1 MNPVYTFPMMM
12 MVSLR
17 CLGRPTRRLIWPSLF
32 VALVLCLVFD
42 AATSSLLS
50 HGPHLAD
57 VNVLL
62 PPKMTYPV
70 EYRLQ
75 GTDGCFDWSW
85 DHHDILAVMPE
96 YNSSSRCSTSARLKS
111 IAPYSGQK
119 ETAVYATDQNT
130 RMVIRCKVYID
141 VFSRIQI
148 FHSSVKLDLD
158 GLASLR
164 VRAFDSE
171 ENVFSS
177 LVGLQFMWQLMTET
191 EGLPHH
197 LVHVPLKDSPQSD
210 CGGLCGDLD
219 IQVKLEE
226 CGAFSDLYVVKGI
239 EIGHEIVSV
248 HLNEPSLEEIQDKVV
263 LTVAEAMSLEPPS
276 PVFVLVG
283 AVVDYNLNVIRGAVS
298 QVVSLPS
305 PFHLWSAFNS
315 SVVQVNRTLG
325 KTHAISLGS
334 TTIIV
339 KDTRVAD
346 HVQTSTLHVVLPD
359 TLLLYMLPLSSSGS
373 CIEGIPSIPSMAR
386 WYVVSGRKYFLEV
399 KVFSQRPGAEEIYI
413 TDSNDT
419 LIFDD
424 DQSELWN
431 ILPASNNV
439 VAKKNTRILEA
450 NSNGLGKLMAI
461 LTYSNGHDLRKEVIK
476 VVQEVMVC
484 DEVKFIAG
492 QGRGDMNR
500 ILLPWAPGVNQEME
514 LRVGGGCA
522 VAASDY
528 KWFSSDMAVV
538 TVSASGVL
546 QSKKP
551 GKAAIKAVS
560 TYDLFNFDEIV
571 VEVSIPSSMIMLQ
584 NFPVEIPSG
593 SHIQASVALQAPDG
607 SFFDRCDA
615 FGTSIKWKIESD
627 SFTIINST
635 GMPLVFGEFKY
646 TELDVYVS
654 PPCAWTCVHASVA
667 GRAML
672 HATLTNEYQQIDQ
685 SVGGLIAL
693 KASILIASYNPL
705 SVLQVSDGNQFGGYW
720 FNLDEVKAPN
730 KLENLDSLH
739 LVPGTHF
746 DVILK
751 GGPERWDHGVEY
763 IENVEILTENDS
775 FLNVG
780 VGGLI
785 HHQEHANYGR
795 IYRIQCEKLGNS
807 KLAFKR
813 GNLIGD
819 NHPLRAV
826 SEVQVLLKCSFPSS
840 IVLLADEVVNSRE
853 CIESAAQADRSEG
866 RIRTTPITVAN
877 GRTIRL
883 SAAAISDD
891 GKSFGNSSSLQLN
904 WNLVDCDGLAVWD
917 HAYTLVVTKSSW
929 ERYLILQNSS
939 GLCTVRVTVTGFVDS
954 VSHLSSIAPFGSPG
968 IVLTDATHLS
978 IISSL
983 SVHPGYSLLFFS
995 NNAILNLSIV
1005 GGSCFLEALVN
1016 DSHITDVIQPPP
1028 DLQCRQLM
1036 LAPKRLGTVLVTVH
1050 DIGLS
1055 PAVAASSVVKVADI
1069 DWMKITSQEEIS
1081 IMQGN
1086 LLSVSFVAGTV
1097 EGHVFD
1103 YSQYIFMKIYVHFED
1118 DIVELINDHQLE
1130 GHIHK
1135 YVRAP
1140 NFTIRGTHLG
1150 VTTLY
1155 LSARQHSGHEVVSQ
1169 SMKLEVYSPPR
1180 LHPHEIFLVPGA
1192 SYVLRVEGGPKLGAF
1207 VEYASMDDETAKFEK
1222 FLGQVFAVS
1231 PGNTTLVTTFYGKE
1245 DTMICQAFGKI
1256 KVGVPSAALLYS
1268 QSEKLAVG
1276 RHMPIFPTLS
1286 EGNLFSFYELCSNFK
1301 WTIEDNDVLTFHET
1315 HHHAQGLGSGVDSLV
1330 KEETGFLKLLQALSS
1345 GKTDVSVTFSCDFVS
1360 SGSFSES
1367 RLYSA
1372 HITLWVVPDLPL
1384 ALGSTVTWILPPHYT
1399 SSALLP
1405 LTSNPHSKRDS
1416 SIHQGTISYSL
1427 LRGFGEVQDG
1437 GAISID
1443 VGTIRTKEADDISCI
1458 MAKDRATGRIDV
1470 ASCVRVAELAQIRLL
1485 AENALVLK
1493 LAISSEHHLP
1503 IQYYDVLGNH
1513 FHEAYNA
1520 ARFEVETNYP
1530 HVVAIQNFQDMD
1542 GGISLTAKGQGKALV
1557 RVSFSD
1563 NPQKSDYMLINVG
1576 AHIYPLN
1583 PVIRLGSHLNFSV
1596 KGLFPDEASSG
1607 HWFTANSSIVYV
1619 DSLSGKAAAIS
1630 EGSTHIYY
1638 ECSHLKLHAVVT
1650 VTPGKLLTVDAPN
1663 EILTNAHPFSVKGY
1677 LFPVK
1682 VVDAYN
1688 RSGETFGKTDFF
1700 DCQVYPSFVGVAKP
1714 WLDTITGR
1722 LYCSFVPH
1730 SPEQLVQKAPEF
1742 VDLNHGVSISLSASS
1757 LEDRISG
1764 SASAIFVRGFSFLGK
1779 DEHSR
1784 TLQLYMT
1791 PESCMRRITI
1801 VGNTDVK
1808 ITWRHLKKLSVARA
1822 TPLKELNQG
1831 GHAVY
1836 EVKARPGAATFEDTV
1851 IVTLPATGQR
1861 LRVDV
1866 RFEANRR
1873 KVDSILHILRY
1884 AFDFWF
1890 ETPVRA
1896 IMLCLNLAFA
1906 ACMASVACMKCVRLR
1921 RRSSPGNAATPMRTP
1936 PALSTPTLLVSRLRR
1951 QDEGSQSQSPSSP
1964 EPFVD
1969 YVRRTLDETP
1979 YYRQDFRRRVN
1990 PQNTM

>member
-1 MNPVYTFPMMM
+1 MMM
-12 MVSLR
+12 SLR
-17 CLGRPTRRLIWPSLF
+17 CLGRPTRRLIWPSLLF
-32 VALVLCLVFD
+32 ALVLCLALD
-42 AATSSLLS
+42 AATSSSLLT
-50 HGPHLAD
+50 HRPHLAD

-70 EYRLQ
+70 E
-75 GTDGCFDWSW
+75 SW
-85 DHHDILAVMPE
+85 DHHDILTVLPE
-96 YNSSSRCSTSARLKS
+96 YNSSSRCCTSARLKS
-111 IAPYSGQK
+111 IAPYTGRK

-130 RMVIRCKVYID
+130 GMVIRCKVYID

-177 LVGLQFMWQLMTET
+177 LVGLQFLWQLMTET
-191 EGLPHH
+191 EGLPHY

-210 CGGLCGDLD
+210 CGGLCGDLG

-226 CGAFSDLYVVKGI
+226 SGVFSDLYVVKGI
-239 EIGHEIVSV
+239 ETGHEIVSV
-248 HLNEPSLEEIQDKVV
+248 HLNEPSLEEMQDKVV

-283 AVVDYNLNVIRGAVS
+283 AVVDYNLKVLRGAVPR
-298 QVVSLPS
+298 VVSLPS

-325 KTHAISLGS
+325 ITHALSLGS
-334 TTIIV
+334 TAIIV

-359 TLLLYMLPLSSSGS
+359 TLLLYILPLSSSGS

-399 KVFSQRPGAEEIYI
+399 KVFSQRPGAEEIHI
-413 TDSNDT
+413 TDSDDI
-419 LIFDD
+419 LIFGD
-424 DQSELWN
+424 DQSEIWN
-431 ILPASNNV
+431 ILPASNSV
-439 VAKKNTRILEA
+439 VLKKNTRILEA
-450 NSNGLGKLMAI
+450 NSKGLGKLMAI
-461 LTYSNGHDLRKEVIK
+461 LTYSNGHDQRKEVIK

-484 DEVKFIAG
+484 DEVKFISG
-492 QGRGDMNR
+492 QGRGDINR

-522 VAASDY
+522 MAASDY
-528 KWFSSDMAVV
+528 NWFSSDIAVV

-546 QSKKP
+546 QSKNP
-551 GKAAIKAVS
+551 GKATIKAVS
-560 TYDLFNFDEIV
+560 TYDLFNFDEII
-571 VEVSIPSSMIMLQ
+571 VEVSIPSSMIMLE

-593 SHIQASVALQAPDG
+593 SHIQASVTLQAPDG

-615 FGTSIKWKIESD
+615 FGTSIKWKTESD

-635 GMPLVFGEFKY
+635 GMPLFGEFKY
-646 TELDVYVS
+646 TGLDDVYVP
-654 PPCAWTCVHASVA
+654 PPCARTCVHTSVA
-667 GRAML
+667 GRTML
-672 HATLTNEYQQIDQ
+672 HATLTKEYQQIDP

-693 KASILIASYNPL
+693 KASILIAAYNPL

-720 FNLDEVKAPN
+720 FNLDEDKAQN
-730 KLENLDSLH
+730 ELENLDSLH

-746 DVILK
+746 DVILR

-763 IENVEILTENDS
+763 IENVEILTESDS

-780 VGGLI
+780 GIV

-795 IYRIQCEKLGNS
+795 VYRIQCENLGIS

-819 NHPLRAV
+819 NHPLPAV
-826 SEVQVLLKCSFPSS
+826 SEVQVLLKCNFPSS
-840 IVLLADEVVNSRE
+840 IVLLADEVVNSPE

-866 RIRTTPITVAN
+866 RIHTSPVTVAN

-917 HAYTLVVTKSSW
+917 YAYTLVVMKSSW
-929 ERYLILQNSS
+929 ERYLILQKSS
-939 GLCTVRVTVTGFVDS
+939 GLCTVRATVTGFVDS

-968 IVLTDATHLS
+968 NDLTDAVRLS
-978 IISSL
+978 IVSSL
-983 SVHPGYSLLFFS
+983 SVHPEYSLLFFS
-995 NNAILNLSIV
+995 NNAMLNLSTV
-1005 GGSCFLEALVN
+1005 GGSCFLETLVN
-1016 DSHITDVIQPPP
+1016 DTHILDVIQPPA

-1036 LAPKRLGTVLVTVH
+1036 LAPKKLGTVLVMVH
-1050 DIGLS
+1050 DIGIS

-1097 EGHVFD
+1097 EGRVFE

-1118 DIVELINDHQLE
+1118 DIVELINDHQLD
-1130 GHIHK
+1130 GHLHE
-1135 YVRAP
+1135 YVQAP
-1140 NFTIRGTHLG
+1140 NFTIRGTLLG

-1169 SMKLEVYSPPR
+1169 SIKLEVYSPPR
-1180 LHPHEIFLVPGA
+1180 LHPQEIFLVPGA
-1192 SYVLRVEGGPKLGAF
+1192 SYVLRVEGGPKMGAF
-1207 VEYASMDDETAKFEK
+1207 VAYTSMDDETAKFEK
-1222 FLGQVFAVS
+1222 FLGKVSAIS

-1245 DTMICQAFGKI
+1245 YMMICQAFGKI

-1301 WTIEDNDVLTFHET
+1301 WTIEDNEVLTFHET
-1315 HHHAQGLGSGVDSLV
+1315 HHHTQGLGSGVDSLV
-1330 KEETGFLKLLQALSS
+1330 KEETGFLKLLQALSP

-1360 SGSFSES
+1360 SGPISES

-1399 SSALLP
+1399 SSDLLP
-1405 LTSNPHSKRDS
+1405 LTSNPHSKMDS

-1427 LRGFGEVQDG
+1427 LRGFDEVQEG
-1437 GAISID
+1437 GAFSID
-1443 VGTIRTKEADDISCI
+1443 AGTIRTKEADGISCI
-1458 MAKDRATGRIDV
+1458 MGKDKSTGRIDV
-1470 ASCVRVAELAQIRLL
+1470 ASCIRVAELAQIRLL
-1485 AENALVLK
+1485 AQNALVLK
-1493 LAISSEHHLP
+1493 LTISSEHHLP
-1503 IQYYDVLGNH
+1503 IQYYDVLGNP

-1530 HVVAIQNFQDMD
+1530 HVVAIQDFQDMD
-1542 GGISLTAKGQGKALV
+1542 RGISLRAKRQGKALV
-1557 RVSFSD
+1557 RVAFSD

-1576 AHIYPLN
+1576 AHIHPLN

-1596 KGLFPDEASSG
+1596 KGLYPDEASSC

-1638 ECSHLKLHAVVT
+1638 ECSDLKLHAVVT
-1650 VTPGKLLTVDAPN
+1650 VTLGKLLTIDAPN
-1663 EILTNAHPFSVKGY
+1663 EILTNAHPFPVKGY

-1682 VVDAYN
+1682 IVDAYN
-1688 RSGETFGKTDFF
+1688 RSGETFGKIDFF

-1714 WLDTITGR
+1714 WLDTIRGR
-1722 LYCSFVPH
+1722 PYCSFIPH
-1730 SPEQLVQKAPEF
+1730 SPEQLVQKAPDF
-1742 VDLNHGVSISLSASS
+1742 ADVNRGLTISLSASS
-1757 LEDRISG
+1757 LEENGVSG
-1764 SASAIFVRGFSFLGK
+1764 SASAIFIGGFSFLGK

-1791 PESCMRRITI
+1791 PESRLRRITI
-1801 VGNTDVK
+1801 VGNTDVE
-1808 ITWRHLKKLSVARA
+1808 ITWRHSDKLSVARA
-1822 TPLKELNQG
+1822 MRLKESNQG
-1831 GHAVY
+1831 RRAVY
-1836 EVKARPGAATFEDTV
+1836 EVEARLGAATFEDTV
-1851 IVTLPATGQR
+1851 IVTLPATGQSLR
-1861 LRVDV
+1861 LDV
-1866 RFEANRR
+1866 KFEANRR
-1873 KVDSILHILRY
+1873 KVDSSLHFLRPT
-1884 AFDFWF
+1884 FDFWF
-1890 ETPVRA
+1890 GSPVRVL
-1896 IMLCLNLAFA
+1896 ILCLDFA
-1906 ACMASVACMKCVRLR
+1906 SMVYILVEAYKITKP
-1921 RRSSPGNAATPMRTP
+1921 SSLGNAATPRRTP
-1936 PALSTPTLLVSRLRR
+1936 PASSTPTPSVSSFRR
-1951 QDEGSQSQSPSSP
+1951 QDEGSQSRSPSSP
-1964 EPFVD
+1964 QPFLN

-1979 YYRQDFRRRVN
+1979 HFRRRVN
-1990 PQNTM
+1990 PQNTK